1 MLTPLERK
9 ALIEKRLAAAFSP
22 SLMTVIDESHQH
34 VGHEGA
40 KAGGSHFALTI
51 VSAAFAGLPL
61 LKRHQLIYE
70 QLQDLIPH
78 EIHAIKINASS

>member
-9 ALIEKRLAAAFSP
+9 ELIEKRLTAAFSP
-22 SLMTVIDESHQH
+22 SVITVIDESHQH

-40 KAGGSHFALTI
+40 KGGGSHFALTI
-51 VSAAFAGLPL
+51 VSAAFADLPL

-70 QLQDLIPH
+70 QLKDLIPH
-78 EIHAIKINASS
+78 EIHAIKINAST